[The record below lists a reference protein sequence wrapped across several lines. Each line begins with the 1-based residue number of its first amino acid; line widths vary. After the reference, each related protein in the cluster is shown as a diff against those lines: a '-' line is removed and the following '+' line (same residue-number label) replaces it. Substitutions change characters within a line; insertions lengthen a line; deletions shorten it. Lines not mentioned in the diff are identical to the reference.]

1 VVLPWRAFP
10 GEAVNL
16 TPEVVTTLGKAFAT
30 WLAAELEYPYAELAI
45 AVGRDSRLSGPTL
58 MQAGIDG
65 MTALGCRVMD
75 VAMASTPAM
84 FMSTVLPE
92 FSCHGAI
99 MLTASH
105 LPFNRNGL
113 KFFTRQGGLGKGD
126 ISRIL
131 ELASRVTLPSP
142 LPGVR
147 GTPRPDCRLQR
158 GSGAADSPI
167 GQPSRTLRPAPPRAH
182 IIVDAGNG
190 AGGFYASQV
199 LEPLGADTTGSQ
211 FLDPDGTFPN
221 HMPNPENEA
230 AMASICQA
238 VWTRELT
245 LASSSTPTSIAA
257 QRSTTRGANSTA
269 TA

>member
-1 VVLPWRAFP
+1 
-10 GEAVNL
+10 
-16 TPEVVTTLGKAFAT
+16 
-30 WLAAELEYPYAELAI
+30 
-45 AVGRDSRLSGPTL
+45 
-58 MQAGIDG
+58 
-65 MTALGCRVMD
+65 
-75 VAMASTPAM
+75 M
-84 FMSTVLPE
+84 FMSTVLPD
-92 FSCHGAI
+92 FACHGAI

-113 KFFTRQGGLGKGD
+113 KFFTRSGGLGKGD

-131 ELASRVTLPSP
+131 ELAEQGDFAATASP
-142 LPGVR
+142 GPVERRDLI
-147 GTPRPDCRLQR
+147 
-158 GSGAADSPI
+158 AAYADGLVQQIRQAVNHPENFE
-167 GQPSRTLRPAPPRAH
+167 QPLLGLK

-238 VWTRELT
+238 VVDCREPT
-245 LASSSTPTSIAA
+245 LASSSTPTSIAV
-257 QRSTTRGANSTA
+257 QRWTTRDAS
-269 TA
+269 